1 MRILFMAVF
10 LAAGALWGAT
20 ASNAAPFK
28 PVAIQGIETSVA
40 TEVHYRRHY
49 RRHYHRHHHYRP
61 YAYVY
66 RPYYYYPRRHY
77 YSGFSFHIG
86 PRYRYRHW

>member
-28 PVAIQGIETSVA
+28 PVALQGIETSVA
-40 TEVHYRRHY
+40 TEVHYRRHLVSP
-49 RRHYHRHHHYRP
+49 HRVLH
-61 YAYVY
+61 
-66 RPYYYYPRRHY
+66 
-77 YSGFSFHIG
+77 FEC
-86 PRYRYRHW
+86 